1 MGGTASIG
9 YGVIKIS
16 EPNFKDLL
24 SRLDKRDMVGFTR
37 NFVDDLRASTSK
49 EIDIEHDTDWSGV
62 LCLGMGGSGAG
73 GLFLKALSDDSGGL
87 PFVVWTDY
95 GVPSW
100 WGPDWLVMATS
111 YSGNTEETIDGV
123 EEVISS
129 GGTVVGICSGGD
141 LEEILADVDGSV
153 CLNVPPGQMP
163 RSAFGHIFGTQL
175 SACWALGLLPEPDQ
189 NDLSEMLARLDES
202 SSDSD
207 ISDNSGMAATLSRS
221 LLGNEIGI
229 VSPKCLSAAAYRFSC
244 QLNEN
249 SAKFARS
256 SEVPEMNHNE
266 IVAWT
271 SKDSEGSALLLLSCK
286 GMHPRVKARIEW
298 ILEEVEAT
306 PTWVIECEGESLLE
320 RLLYAAHIT
329 DWISI
334 GLALLSHEDPSD
346 MPAIESLKSHLAN
359 IQ

>member
-1 MGGTASIG
+1 
-9 YGVIKIS
+9 VKIS

-24 SRLDKRDMVGFTR
+24 SHLDKRDMAGFTR
-37 NFVDDLRASTSK
+37 SFVNDLRASTSI
-49 EIDIEHDTDWSGV
+49 EIDIERDKDWSGV

-73 GLFLKALSDDSGGL
+73 GLFLKSLSDDSGGL

-95 GVPSW
+95 GIPSW
-100 WGPDWLVMATS
+100 WGPDWLVIATS

-123 EEVISS
+123 QEVISS
-129 GGTVVGICSGGD
+129 GGTVVGICSGGE
-141 LEEILADVDGSV
+141 LEGILTEVDGSV
-153 CLNVPPGQMP
+153 CLNVPSGQMP

-175 SACWALGLLPEPDQ
+175 SACWALGILPEPSA
-189 NDLSEMLARLDES
+189 NDLSEMFERLAES
-202 SSDSD
+202 SKDSD

-221 LLGNEIGI
+221 IVGREIGI
-229 VSPKCLSAAAYRFSC
+229 VSPKCLSSAAYRFSC

-256 SEVPEMNHNE
+256 AEVPEMNHNE

-271 SKDSEGSALLLLSCK
+271 SKDSQGSALLLLSCEEI
-286 GMHPRVKARIEW
+286 HPRVRSRIEW
-298 ILEEVEAT
+298 ILSQVEAT

-320 RLLYAAHIT
+320 RLLYAAHVT
-329 DWISI
+329 DWVSI
-334 GLALLSHEDPSD
+334 GLALLSGEDPSE
-346 MPAIESLKSHLAN
+346 MPAIESLKLHLAN